1 MNHDQNYD
9 HAYDQAFADLKDAL
23 AALRRFIVTLK
34 HLGILKPGEVQPLF
48 KSLRM
53 KYFNAHMKRQ
63 VMGVVS
69 NPGYVP
75 HKKSEV

>member
-9 HAYDQAFADLKDAL
+9 HAYDQAFADLKEAL
-23 AALRRFIVTLK
+23 IALRRFIVTLK
-34 HLGILKPGEVQPLF
+34 HLGIIKPGEVQPLF

-63 VMGVVS
+63 VMGD
-69 NPGYVP
+69 NHPGYVP
-75 HKKSEV
+75 YKKSEV